1 MVNIPGEDAYNV
13 RIGAGVLDALGS
25 SMRGVPAVA
34 DARQA
39 LVITDANVG
48 PLYLARAKASLVQ
61 AGYRVSDICV
71 PAGEEAKSLTVLG
84 EVLEAM
90 AALALERDCVVV
102 ALGGGCVGDSPR
114 QPTCAVYRWCRFP
127 PRFCPWWI
135 QAWVGRRA

>member
-48 PLYLARAKASLVQ
+48 PL
-61 AGYRVSDICV
+61 
-71 PAGEEAKSLTVLG
+71 
-84 EVLEAM
+84 
-90 AALALERDCVVV
+90 
-102 ALGGGCVGDSPR
+102 
-114 QPTCAVYRWCRFP
+114 
-127 PRFCPWWI
+127 
-135 QAWVGRRA
+135 